1 MFSMIDLFSITA
13 QYRLIFAILSP
24 QDFLKTDM
32 TKKVITKIILPAL
45 PTSTFIL
52 RTYKITPRAQNA
64 HAYVN
69 AGFLYEFKP
78 NKQNLRSATIC
89 FGGINP
95 RFVHA
100 FKTQNL
106 LIGKNLYT
114 NDTLQQ
120 ALTSLDREINPDW
133 ILPDASPEFRK
144 NLALSLFYKSV
155 LNTAPENKVDPKFK
169 TGGEILERPLSSGT
183 QSFDTDKKVYPVT
196 ENVKKLEA
204 DIQTSGEASYVNDI
218 PRQPFEL
225 CAAFVLA
232 TKIHSKIIGFET
244 REALVSIGN
253 SVE

>member
-1 MFSMIDLFSITA
+1 MD
-13 QYRLIFAILSP
+13 
-24 QDFLKTDM
+24 
-32 TKKVITKIILPAL
+32 KKVICKIILPPL
-45 PTSTFIL
+45 PISKYVL
-52 RTYKITPRAQNA
+52 RTYKVAPRAQNS

-69 AGFLYEFKP
+69 AGFLYEFSR

-95 RFVHA
+95 KFVHA
-100 FKTQNL
+100 YKTQNL
-106 LIGKNLYT
+106 LIGKDLYT

-120 ALTSLDREINPDW
+120 ALASLDREINPDW
-133 ILPDASPEFRK
+133 ILPDSSPQFRK

-155 LNTAPENKVDPKFK
+155 LNTAPIQKVNPKYK

-183 QSFDTDKKVYPVT
+183 QSFDTNKNVYPVT

-204 DIQTSGEASYVNDI
+204 DIQSSGEASYVNDI

-232 TKIHSKIIGFET
+232 TKVHSKIIGFET
-244 REALVSIGN
+244 REALVNKICIFFLISKQF
-253 SVE
+253 